1 MAPKAAMASLEDT
14 AYLKMS
20 QAKNKEGREFISSE
34 FDKMGIEYIPSYTS
48 FIFFKL
54 KGIEGEAYMKGM
66 YENGVGVRLFE
77 IDGQPWGR
85 VSMGTMDELKMFSQ
99 TLKNVLS

>member
-1 MAPKAAMASLEDT
+1 
-14 AYLKMS
+14 
-20 QAKNKEGREFISSE
+20 
-34 FDKMGIEYIPSYTS
+34 
-48 FIFFKL
+48 
-54 KGIEGEAYMKGM
+54 
-66 YENGVGVRLFE
+66 VGVRLFE